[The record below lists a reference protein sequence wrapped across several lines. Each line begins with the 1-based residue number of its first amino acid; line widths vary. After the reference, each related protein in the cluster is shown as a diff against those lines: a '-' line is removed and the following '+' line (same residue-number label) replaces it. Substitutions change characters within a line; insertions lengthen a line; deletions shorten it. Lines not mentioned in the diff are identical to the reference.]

1 MKITKEIEAIFIF
14 LSTIIGLGVFVL
26 PYTFLKGGFWFIF
39 WFLFWLFSFF
49 IIHLIFAEII
59 FQTKETHNLP
69 GLAGIYLHKDLKHL
83 VWVFDFFGTLG
94 VFLIYLLAFERFWSV
109 VLEEYTFL
117 AKLIF
122 ALFNIYFISRN
133 LKIFAKFE
141 TLLGL
146 SIIIFFVFI
155 SLWLAFQVNF
165 SNFYLIF
172 QGSKDFFLPYG
183 VLLFAFSGTSAV
195 PLALDVLGRNKEK
208 FVKVNLISLV
218 LVSLIYLFYALSVL
232 GFLGLNVSETSLES
246 LKPFLPLPLFL
257 AILILVTFNIMLVD
271 LAFYLKR
278 GLIFDYNFSQTKAN
292 LILIFSIL
300 FLLFI
305 SPDSLVKIISVIS
318 EIFLGFN
325 LLVLTLIYLKLKEKK
340 YFKFNK
346 ALIIFISLV
355 FALGILHGTF
365 K

>member
-14 LSTIIGLGVFVL
+14 LNTIIGLGVFVL
-26 PYTFLKGGFWFIF
+26 PYTFLKGGFWFLF
-39 WFLFWLFSFF
+39 WFLFWFFSFF

-59 FQTKETHNLP
+59 FQTRETHNLP
-69 GLAGIYLHKDLKHL
+69 GLAGIYLHQDLKHL
-83 VWVFDFFGTLG
+83 VWLFDFFGTLG
-94 VFLIYLLAFERFWSV
+94 VFLIYLLAFEKFWGV
-109 VLEEYTFL
+109 ILGEYSFL

-141 TLLGL
+141 TFLGL
-146 SIIIFFVFI
+146 SIIIFFVLI
-155 SLWLAFQVNF
+155 SIWFTFRVNF
-165 SNFYLIF
+165 SNFILIF
-172 QGSKDFFLPYG
+172 QDSKDFFLPYG

-208 FVKVNLISLV
+208 FVKVNFLSLV
-218 LVSLIYLFYALSVL
+218 LVSLIYLFYALSSL

-246 LKPFLPLPLFL
+246 LKPLLPFPLFL

-292 LILIFSIL
+292 LVLIFSIL
-300 FLLFI
+300 LLLFV
-305 SPDSLVKIISVIS
+305 SSDSLVKIISIIS

-325 LLVLTLIYLKLKEKK
+325 LLILNLIYLKLKEKK
-340 YFKFNK
+340 YFKFNPILLGFLSLT
-346 ALIIFISLV
+346 LI
-355 FALGILHGTF
+355 LGILHGIF